1 MNASVNPSRRN
12 FLKTVVAGSLVG
24 LTKPAMGMVDL
35 STAGVAESGDWV
47 DAVRAQ
53 IPATKAAGYF
63 QTGAFGPCTRQV
75 IDRTNEL
82 LMLQNQG
89 PANPRYLNVMKEAE
103 NSCRPLIAAA
113 MGAHEDEVALTQS
126 TTAGLNTVIWSIDW
140 QEGDEIITS
149 DQEHPALLLPIY
161 NLHQRYGVKYHKAP
175 IGIHKNVVDEV
186 MKRVT
191 TRTRLVAMSH
201 VSRQSGQVVP
211 AQKLAAALRERGI
224 SLMLDGAQGPGNVPV
239 NFHELGCD
247 YYSMCGHKWLL
258 GPKGTGALLV
268 RKDKLDSTSV
278 SWTGAHAQ
286 AEMNAEGDFKWHP
299 DARRYELAT
308 RNQAGF
314 GGWAESLRWLD
325 SIGWEN
331 IHARVSQLSAYASEA
346 IQKSAKFSLV
356 SPSESSRQNGIVVLR
371 LPNGF
376 KGIDLYHRLREK
388 DDMLVSPVDHP
399 RDLRVCLHFFN
410 TESEFDALLGRLEVY
425 CA

>member
-191 TRTRLVAMSH
+191 TRTRH
-201 VSRQSGQVVP
+201 
-211 AQKLAAALRERGI
+211 
-224 SLMLDGAQGPGNVPV
+224 D
-239 NFHELGCD
+239 
-247 YYSMCGHKWLL
+247 
-258 GPKGTGALLV
+258 
-268 RKDKLDSTSV
+268 
-278 SWTGAHAQ
+278 AHASRRDEPCIASKWTSGPR
-286 AEMNAEGDFKWHP
+286 AE
-299 DARRYELAT
+299 
-308 RNQAGF
+308 
-314 GGWAESLRWLD
+314 
-325 SIGWEN
+325 IG
-331 IHARVSQLSAYASEA
+331 
-346 IQKSAKFSLV
+346 
-356 SPSESSRQNGIVVLR
+356 
-371 LPNGF
+371 
-376 KGIDLYHRLREK
+376 
-388 DDMLVSPVDHP
+388 
-399 RDLRVCLHFFN
+399 C
-410 TESEFDALLGRLEVY
+410 
-425 CA
+425 CAP